1 MASHPPILLEG
12 SGNPVVWD
20 VPMYQEKTVY
30 FTEEQAAERLHISLS
45 TLRRWRKKGTGPEHF
60 HFGDIIRYRDTAL
73 EAFVAKYSTNA
84 A

>member
-1 MASHPPILLEG
+1 VDEEG
-12 SGNPVVWD
+12 HRP
-20 VPMYQEKTVY
+20 
-30 FTEEQAAERLHISLS
+30 A
-45 TLRRWRKKGTGPEHF
+45 HF

>member
-1 MASHPPILLEG
+1 M
-12 SGNPVVWD
+12 
-20 VPMYQEKTVY
+20 EK
-30 FTEEQAAERLHISLS
+30 ES
-45 TLRRWRKKGTGPEHF
+45 TGPVCF

>member
-1 MASHPPILLEG
+1 
-12 SGNPVVWD
+12 
-20 VPMYQEKTVY
+20 MYQEKTVY

-45 TLRRWRKKGTGPEHF
+45 TLRRWRKKGAGPEHF

-73 EAFVAKYSTNA
+73 EAFVAKYSSNA

>member
-1 MASHPPILLEG
+1 
-12 SGNPVVWD
+12 
-20 VPMYQEKTVY
+20 MYQGTVY